1 MKTVKKILTIT
12 LASAALLILVSE
24 SAFAIPA
31 FARKYGFNCNMC
43 HVAFPKLNDFGQR
56 FRDNGYQIP
65 GQAGLEQTVFE
76 TAIPIAL
83 RTTAGHSL
91 YNSTDGTTS
100 AFHLYGLDVL
110 AAGVLHKNISFFFVY
125 TPRIDDPAA
134 DYTGPG
140 SGNNPSQLGA
150 IESANVVFSNL
161 VPDKLNLRVGRFEP
175 AYQLLSSKRLY
186 YVQQS
191 FEIYGFAGTKNRFD
205 FSANQIGIEATGRF
219 PRGLKYAVG
228 LVNGSG
234 ADPKNNTFKDV
245 YVVLSETFGRGEG
258 QSAGQRVGV
267 FGYSGRQ
274 PTTSGTLV
282 SPNGDTNGG
291 QNRGFYRVGGDLS
304 LNWKTLNLQ
313 AMAFRAVD
321 DSAFNVVQS
330 LSDYTFYG
338 GVIQIDWAGLP
349 NNRLVTSAMYNWV
362 RPPSNDDARRIDSYS
377 ALGRSYLGSWQAVN
391 VALHGEYT
399 HRAGGGASGLKDN
412 LFTVLL
418 DFDF

>member
-1 MKTVKKILTIT
+1 MKKILTTT
-12 LASAALLILVSE
+12 LASIALLVLFSE

-76 TAIPIAL
+76 TAIPIAI

-91 YNSTDGTTS
+91 YNSTEGTTS
-100 AFHLYGLDVL
+100 AFHLYGLDLL

-125 TPRIDDPAA
+125 TPRIDEPAA
-134 DYTGPG
+134 DYLGAG
-140 SGNNPSQLGA
+140 SGDNPSQLGA
-150 IESANVVFSNL
+150 VESANVVFSNL

-191 FEIYGFAGTKNRFD
+191 FEIYGFTGSRNPFD

-219 PRGLKYAVG
+219 PHGAKYALG

-234 ADPKNNTFKDV
+234 ADPENNTFKDV
-245 YVVLSETFGRGEG
+245 YAVLSGTFGKGEG

-267 FGYSGRQ
+267 FGYFGRQ
-274 PTTSGTLV
+274 PTVIGTVV

-291 QNRGFYRVGGDLS
+291 QNGSFSRVGGNVS

-313 AMAFRAVD
+313 AMVVRAVD
-321 DSAFNVVQS
+321 NSAFNIVTS
-330 LSDYTFYG
+330 PSDCTYYG
-338 GVIQIDWAGLP
+338 GVVQVDWAGLP
-349 NNRLVTSAMYNWV
+349 NNRLVASAMYNWV
-362 RPPSNDDARRIDSYS
+362 TSPSNGDSGRTDAYS
-377 ALGRSYLGSWQAVN
+377 ALGRYYFGSWQAVN

-399 HRAGGGASGLKDN
+399 HRVGGGSNRFKDN

>member
-1 MKTVKKILTIT
+1 VKKILTIT
-12 LASAALLILVSE
+12 LVSAALSILFSE

-76 TAIPIAL
+76 TAVPIAV
-83 RTTAGHSL
+83 RTTAGYSMYSSH
-91 YNSTDGTTS
+91 DGTTA
-100 AFHLYGLDVL
+100 AFHLFGLDLL

-134 DYTGPG
+134 DYFGPG

-186 YVQQS
+186 YIQQS
-191 FEIYGFAGTKNRFD
+191 FDMYSFAGSTNPFD
-205 FSANQIGIEATGRF
+205 FSANQVGIEATGRF
-219 PRGLKYAVG
+219 ARGMKYALG
-228 LVNGSG
+228 LVNGSA
-234 ADPKNNTFKDV
+234 ADPENNTFKDV
-245 YVVLSETFGRGEG
+245 YVALSGTFGKGEG

-267 FGYSGRQ
+267 FGYFGRQ
-274 PTTSGTLV
+274 PTTSGTVV

-291 QNRGFYRVGGDLS
+291 ENRGFYRVGGNLS
-304 LNWKTLNLQ
+304 LNWKALNLQ
-313 AMAFRAVD
+313 TMVFRAVD
-321 DSAFNVVQS
+321 DSAFNVAAS
-330 LSDYTFYG
+330 SSGYKSYG
-338 GVIQIDWAGLP
+338 GVVQIDWAGLP
-349 NNRLVTSAMYNWV
+349 NNRLVASAMYNWV
-362 RPPSNDDARRIDSYS
+362 RPPSNDDGRRMDSYS
-377 ALGRSYLGSWQAVN
+377 ALGRYYLGSWQAVN

-399 HRAGGGASGLKDN
+399 HRAGVVAPGLKDN
-412 LFTVLL
+412 LFTLL
-418 DFDF
+418 VDFDF

>member
-1 MKTVKKILTIT
+1 MKKILTIT
-12 LASAALLILVSE
+12 LASAALVVVFSE
-24 SAFAIPA
+24 SALAIPA
-31 FARKYGFNCNMC
+31 FARKHGFNCNMC

-65 GQAGLEQTVFE
+65 GQAGLEPTVFD

-91 YNSTDGTTS
+91 YNSTDATTS

-110 AAGVLHKNISFFFVY
+110 AAGVLHKNISFLFVY

-150 IESANVVFSNL
+150 IESANVVFTNL
-161 VPDKLNLRVGRFEP
+161 VPDALSLRVGRFEP
-175 AYQLLSSKRLY
+175 AYRLLSSRRLY
-186 YVQQS
+186 YAQQS
-191 FEIYGFAGTKNRFD
+191 FEMYGFAGSTNRFD

-219 PRGLKYAVG
+219 PRGVKYAVG
-228 LVNGSG
+228 LVNGRG
-234 ADPKNNTFKDV
+234 ADPESNTFKDV
-245 YVVLSETFGRGEG
+245 YAVLSETFGKGEG

-267 FGYSGRQ
+267 FAYFGRQ
-274 PTTSGTLV
+274 PTVSGTFV

-291 QNRGFYRVGGDLS
+291 ENRGFSRVGGDIS
-304 LNWKTLNLQ
+304 LNWTTLNLQ
-313 AMAFRAVD
+313 AMAFRGVD
-321 DSAFNVVQS
+321 DRAFNRIDPS
-330 LSDYTFYG
+330 GDYTFYG
-338 GVIQIDWAGLP
+338 GVVQIDWAGLP

-362 RPPSNDDARRIDSYS
+362 RPPGNDDARRIDSYS
-377 ALGRSYLGSWQAVN
+377 ALGRYYLGSWQAVN

-399 HRAGGGASGLKDN
+399 HRTAGRRTALKDN
-412 LFTVLL
+412 LLTVLV

>member
-1 MKTVKKILTIT
+1 VKKTLTVT
-12 LASAALLILVSE
+12 LASAALIVFFSQ

-65 GQAGLEQTVFE
+65 GQAGLEKTVFE

-83 RTTAGHSL
+83 RTTAGYSRAD
-91 YNSTDGTTS
+91 SGQGATS

-110 AAGVLHKNISFFFVY
+110 AAGVLHKNVSFFFVY

-140 SGNNPSQLGA
+140 SGNNPSQLAA

-161 VPDKLNLRVGRFEP
+161 VPGKLNLRVGRFEP
-175 AYQLLSSKRLY
+175 AYQLLSAKRLY

-191 FEIYGFAGTKNRFD
+191 FDIYGFAGSGNAFD
-205 FSANQIGIEATGRF
+205 FSANQIGIEATGRSSH
-219 PRGLKYAVG
+219 GVKYALG
-228 LVNGSG
+228 LVNGTG
-234 ADPKNNTFKDV
+234 ADPENNTLKDV
-245 YVVLSETFGRGEG
+245 YVVLSETFGKGEG

-267 FGYSGRQ
+267 FGYLGRQ
-274 PTTSGTLV
+274 PTVVGTFV
-282 SPNGDTNGG
+282 SPDGDTNGTE
-291 QNRGFYRVGGDLS
+291 NRGFSRVGGDLS
-304 LNWKTLNLQ
+304 LNWNTLNVQ

-321 DSAFNVVQS
+321 NRAFNLVDPS
-330 LSDYTFYG
+330 KNYTFYG
-338 GVIQIDWAGLP
+338 GVVQVDWAGLP
-349 NNRLVTSAMYNWV
+349 NNRLVTSLMYNWI
-362 RPPSNDDARRIDSYS
+362 RPPSGDDTRRLNSYS
-377 ALGRSYLGSWQAVN
+377 ALGRYYLGSWQAVN

-399 HRAGGGASGLKDN
+399 HRAAGSGSVLKDN
-412 LFTVLL
+412 LLTMLV

>member
-1 MKTVKKILTIT
+1 MNTPKRILTLALAAAT
-12 LASAALLILVSE
+12 LVAVFSE
-24 SAFAIPA
+24 SAYAIPA

-65 GQAGLEQTVFE
+65 GQEGLEQTVFE
-76 TAIPIAL
+76 TAIPLAL

-91 YNSTDGTTS
+91 YNSTEGTTS

-161 VPDKLNLRVGRFEP
+161 VQDKLNLRVGRFEP
-175 AYQLLSSKRLY
+175 AYQLLSAKRLY
-186 YVQQS
+186 YAQQS
-191 FEIYGFAGTKNRFD
+191 FELYNFVGSRNAFD
-205 FSANQIGIEATGRF
+205 FSANQIGLEATGRF
-219 PRGLKYAVG
+219 PYGVKYALG

-234 ADPKNNTFKDV
+234 ADPENNTPKDV
-245 YVVLSETFGRGEG
+245 YFVLSGILGKGEG

-267 FGYSGRQ
+267 FGYLGRQ
-274 PTTSGTLV
+274 PTTNGTVV

-291 QNRGFYRVGGDLS
+291 ENRSFSRVGGDIS
-304 LNWKTLNLQ
+304 LNWRTLNLQ

-321 DSAFNVVQS
+321 DRAFNIVNPS
-330 LSDYTFYG
+330 SDYTFYG
-338 GVIQIDWAGLP
+338 GVVQLDWAGLP
-349 NNRLVTSAMYNWV
+349 DNRLVTSAMYNWI
-362 RPPSNDDARRIDSYS
+362 RPPSGDDTHRLNTYS
-377 ALGRSYLGSWQAVN
+377 ALGRYYLGSWQAVN

-399 HRAGGGASGLKDN
+399 HRQVGRGSVLKDN
-412 LFTVLL
+412 LLTLLL